1 MNEAFMKAIPVL
13 HMLKQEG
20 HEAYFVGG
28 SVRDSLLKREIG
40 DIDIAT
46 SATPEE
52 IIDLFPKTVDVGKEH
67 GTIIVV
73 TEEESY
79 EVTTFRSE
87 STYSDNRRPDSVT
100 FIKSLK
106 EDLKR
111 RDFTINAMAMTEN
124 GSVIDY
130 FHGKEHLQQQMIHT
144 VGNANE
150 RFSEDAL
157 RMLRAARFSSQLNFT
172 ISTKTVEA
180 MKVNAKRLSTISVE
194 RKTVEFEKLL
204 KGVNIVYALNILHD
218 TNLLSFLPRLS
229 EKVVQLTQIAEK
241 LEQTNLYKRTEL
253 WTVVVK
259 NCGIENIEQFL
270 QEWKLPKKVIHSVM
284 KNVRIWNMLS
294 NSSWDT
300 FKVYEAGITTALEV
314 EKVRSVLEG
323 IQPQYVKV
331 NSLYE
336 QLPIRSK
343 QDLAINGTELIHMYG
358 KKPGK
363 WVSDLLNKIE
373 EKVLEGTIVNTPST
387 IKEWVLQCK
396 MKQEKNY

>member
-1 MNEAFMKAIPVL
+1 MNAAFMRAIPVL
-13 HMLKQEG
+13 KVLKQEG

-28 SVRDSLLKREIG
+28 SVRDSLLKREVG
-40 DIDIAT
+40 DVDIAT
-46 SATPEE
+46 SATPEQ
-52 IIDLFPKTVDVGKEH
+52 IINMFPKTVDIGKEH

-106 EDLKR
+106 EDLRR
-111 RDFTINAMAMTEN
+111 RDFTINAMAMTET
-124 GSVIDY
+124 GSIIDY
-130 FHGKEHLQQQMIHT
+130 FQGKEHLKQKKIHT
-144 VGNANE
+144 VGNADE

-157 RMLRAARFSSQLNFT
+157 RMLRAARFSSQLKFT
-172 ISTKTVEA
+172 ISLKTVEA
-180 MKVNAKRLSTISVE
+180 MKANAKRLAAISVE

-204 KGVNIVYALNILHD
+204 KGVNIVYALNILYE
-218 TNLLSFLPRLS
+218 TNLLSYLPRVS
-229 EKVVQLTQIAEK
+229 GKVMQLTQIGEK
-241 LEQTNLYKRTEL
+241 LEQTSLNERSEL
-253 WTVVVK
+253 WTAVVK
-259 NCGIENIEQFL
+259 SCGIENIELFL

-284 KNVRIWNMLS
+284 KNVRIWNILN

-314 EKVRSVLEG
+314 ERIRSVIEG
-323 IQPQYVKV
+323 TQPQYEIVK
-331 NSLYE
+331 SLYE

-343 QDLAINGTELIHMYG
+343 QDLAINGTDLIHMYG

-363 WVSDLLNKIE
+363 WVSDILNKLE
-373 EKVLEGTIVNTPST
+373 EKVLEGTIINTPST